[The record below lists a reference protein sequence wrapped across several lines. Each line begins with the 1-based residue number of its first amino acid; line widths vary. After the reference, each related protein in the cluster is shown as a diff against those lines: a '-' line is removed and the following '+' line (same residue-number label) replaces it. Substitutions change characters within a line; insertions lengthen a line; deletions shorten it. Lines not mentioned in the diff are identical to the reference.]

1 MKNVTIKFFT
11 LLVMFI
17 CFITFTGCFSNDD
30 MGTSSD
36 MKITLENATET
47 VVVGDILT
55 LNSHIGITSVT
66 YSSSDSDVIEIKTS
80 ERQSFYYVFAKSAGF
95 AVITAMSRKNEVV
108 AEYLITVKDY
118 ELELIEIS
126 GNNTLNI
133 GETTLLTASIKPS
146 NDNAKVVWA
155 SSDEAIATID
165 SNGLLKAMSHGFVKI
180 FAKVEGFDDIQGE
193 VLVYVKEGTYSL
205 DDEINNEEENISK
218 QIDLSNLN
226 NMFEPIIMKA
236 KTFVVGINS
245 YRRTMGGTSLYASA
259 SGVIYKRYCLLSDGS
274 EVLDDGAIRNFV
286 GYKYYVITCK
296 HVIDKANTVQVYY
309 DDDTYDATIIAYD
322 KKIDLGVITFT
333 TDRYFAMA
341 EFADSNEVVTG
352 EFTIAFGSSYGEEYY
367 NSATFGVVSYYSR
380 YVSTDTDNDG
390 TNDWDSLYIQHDC
403 AIGDGSSGGPLLNM
417 KGQVIG
423 INSKKISNAKI
434 DNMGFAIPSNLTVEL
449 CNQLAQGIVPE
460 RPVFKISVLT
470 VVDILKNDYLL
481 ETYPI
486 PEGITYG
493 IYIAEVDKGGVG
505 EACGMKPGDI
515 IVEFDGKKITYS
527 YELRA
532 AMGEVIIGSGEE
544 INVVVYRDGE
554 YITLKAVF

>member
-1 MKNVTIKFFT
+1 
-11 LLVMFI
+11 
-17 CFITFTGCFSNDD
+17 
-30 MGTSSD
+30 
-36 MKITLENATET
+36 
-47 VVVGDILT
+47 
-55 LNSHIGITSVT
+55 
-66 YSSSDSDVIEIKTS
+66 
-80 ERQSFYYVFAKSAGF
+80 
-95 AVITAMSRKNEVV
+95 MSKKNEVV

-146 NDNAKVVWA
+146 NDNAKVIWA

-341 EFADSNEVVTG
+341 EFADSSEVVTG